1 MTKKQNI
8 PLSTIISK
16 CREQDPTAQRRLYD
30 MYVLKLYNISYRI
43 LQSREDAED
52 AVMQAFKNAFGRINT
67 YDIERGHI
75 ASWLSKICVNES
87 LAIIKKRQVSFEL
100 MDDSLTIA
108 SSIPSKLEELEAE
121 YIYKAMQKLSE
132 QQRIIFDL
140 YEIEGYSHREIAELL
155 QMKESTC
162 RAYLTR
168 AKINLRDM
176 LRNDHPN
183 HTKIVSR

>member
-8 PLSTIISK
+8 PLSTVISQ
-16 CREQDPTAQRRLYD
+16 CREQNPSAQRRLYD
-30 MYVLKLYNISYRI
+30 MYVLKLYNIAYRI
-43 LQSREDAED
+43 LLSREDTED
-52 AVMQAFKNAFGRINT
+52 AVHQAFRKGFAKIST
-67 YDIERGHI
+67 YDSGRGHI

-87 LAIIKKRQVSFEL
+87 IAIIKKRKISFEL

-121 YIYKAMQKLSE
+121 YIYKAIQKLSA

-155 QMKESTC
+155 QMKEATC